1 MLRALLRSLGLV
13 LCLLLAACATQTP
26 LPSAIAPLNAALP
39 LSLHIQREQ
48 AGERRDW
55 LLVVQA
61 EDDGLRWSL
70 FDPFGVPLARQRLRE
85 GAWQADGLLPP
96 NDEAR
101 QLFAAL
107 LFALTPDQAL
117 ARRYA
122 PGSWA
127 LAADGQRRLNPAW
140 RIRYRAPLDFTL
152 HQATELTY
160 RVSALAAEEGS

>member
-1 MLRALLRSLGLV
+1 MIRALIVSLG
-13 LCLLLAACATQTP
+13 LLLAACATQTP
-26 LPSAIAPLNAALP
+26 LPAETPPLNAALP

-48 AGERRDW
+48 AGARRDW

-61 EDDGLRWSL
+61 QGDELRWSL
-70 FDPFGVPLARQRLRE
+70 FDPFGVPLARQRLQR
-85 GAWQADGLLPP
+85 GAWLADGLLPP

-107 LFALTPDQAL
+107 LFALTPEQAL
-117 ARRYA
+117 ASRYA
-122 PGSWA
+122 PGSWQ
-127 LAADGQRRLNPAW
+127 LLADGQRRLNPAW

-152 HQATELTY
+152 YQAAELTY

>member
-1 MLRALLRSLGLV
+1 M
-13 LCLLLAACATQTP
+13 
-26 LPSAIAPLNAALP
+26 NAALP
-39 LSLHIQREQ
+39 LTLHIQREQ

-61 EDDGLRWSL
+61 QGDGLRWSL
-70 FDPFGVPLARQRLRE
+70 FDPLGVPLARQRLHR

-96 NDEAR
+96 SDEAR

-107 LFALTPDQAL
+107 LFALTPEQAL
-117 ARRYA
+117 ASRYA
-122 PGSWA
+122 PDSWQ
-127 LAADGQRRLNPAW
+127 LLADGQRRLNPAW

-152 HQATELTY
+152 HKAAQLTY